1 MSLDIQ
7 YGNLRYNDREYMG
20 ITGLIRSIGLS
31 PQLVNWE
38 IEKAVLRFKKELDS
52 FQKGDIN
59 GTEFNRRTK
68 TPNLRGEAK
77 EARNVAAKVG
87 TQRHSMLE
95 AFATGDTESL
105 AFYRET
111 MAFQFTAL
119 EAWLTQNEASILLSE
134 FQVAN
139 DEIMVH
145 GRSDVYI
152 KTKKGNGVYDL
163 KSKQNVYLEQKLQVA
178 FYAKS
183 NLALTQA
190 GEQKEFTP
198 EFASILTLTDRGI
211 QETEV
216 TEVDACFE
224 LLRLYRQIHEQK
236 KVLAA

>member
-20 ITGLIRSIGLS
+20 ISGLIKSIGLS
-31 PQLVNWE
+31 PQLVTWE

-59 GTEFNRRTK
+59 GTEFNHRTK
-68 TPNLRGEAK
+68 TEKLRSEAK
-77 EARNVAAKVG
+77 EARNVAAKLG

-105 AFYRET
+105 AHYKAT
-111 MAFQFTAL
+111 MAFQFTAIDS
-119 EAWLTQNEASILLSE
+119 WLVENGAEILLSE

-145 GRSDVYI
+145 GRSDAYI
-152 KTKKGNGVYDL
+152 KTKKGRGVFDL
-163 KSKQNVYLEQKLQVA
+163 KSKKNIYLEQKLQVS

-190 GEQKEFTP
+190 GEQREFEP
-198 EFASILTLTDRGI
+198 DYASLLTLTDQGI
-211 QETEV
+211 QEHEV
-216 TEVDACFE
+216 TAVETCFE
-224 LLRLYRQIHEQK
+224 LLKLYRQIHEQK